1 MQARA
6 IVVSEDAVKDVV
18 VNIEL
23 RPFSHVSRRELILM
37 VHLDQIV
44 RLTLN
49 RDSGANVCL
58 DNLIASSISR
68 LDQRR
73 LLPTQFNTTFNQL
86 LTLSEGG
93 QLVLADRYVFRALTL
108 QEADGFLRD
117 TVVTHSPFSHVDSI
131 LSRTKATLWWAI
143 DCFDTYAI
151 SKGLDVKHFLTG
163 H

>member
-73 LLPTQFNTTFNQL
+73 LLPTQLNTTFNQL
-86 LTLSEGG
+86 FTLSEGG
-93 QLVLADRYVFRALTL
+93 
-108 QEADGFLRD
+108 
-117 TVVTHSPFSHVDSI
+117 
-131 LSRTKATLWWAI
+131 
-143 DCFDTYAI
+143 
-151 SKGLDVKHFLTG
+151 
-163 H
+163 